1 MRLDELNRC
10 RDRSWFSTLDEDRLV
25 MTNPVNRGENN
36 EEPVG
41 DKPDIPPAQFA
52 GLIRIGQK
60 VSSADH
66 PLIGLTTKLFLNLK
80 GQISYLA
87 VRGDHLFGRHKMV
100 PIAAVSDVTS
110 LRILLSI
117 GREQFQKLPEY
128 RDDQAIAEEVD
139 RALWK
144 DEVLRNTD
152 YKQIEVAVRDGIVL
166 LNGYV
171 ISSVNQ
177 WRAETAVKNI
187 QGILGVKSFLIA
199 DDKLLLKVSSGLINI
214 KQFEGNHIFVQVQ
227 NGAVEL
233 SGKVIS
239 SEIRSDAEQYAACVP
254 GVRGVINNI
263 TVPGIDL
270 EPEDQRFIQP
280 LIGERIYFRDGL
292 SGVVRQVMI
301 NPSNLR
307 VTDMII
313 QGQFPESIKDSE
325 SQTADRF
332 AVIPV
337 STIRYLTKNA
347 GFLLIDSTDSTLYQD
362 FDPFG
367 VVIPDAAWVP
377 PYPYDLDDVRFWVER
392 G

>member
-1 MRLDELNRC
+1 
-10 RDRSWFSTLDEDRLV
+10 